1 MLGADRGPGSRAGR
15 SLPAARR
22 QRAWWTQGGSSAPVT
37 AAPQR
42 RLTLTRGGRRCF
54 RGTRPEVLEFGD
66 NVAGSKS
73 HSPGGGREDVSSQA
87 RAAGHREPQGRRRE
101 PPPRRPRASPKPR
114 RTRLLLAASS
124 AEPRADARGR
134 PRETLR
140 ADMTGSRRAR
150 RPRRDSETARGQ
162 PDGVGGCTPAPG
174 RPPPQGAPR
183 GPSKA
188 RPAAA
193 SPWTRGGCGTNTGYA
208 HGWRRK
214 AGCSGGWGLGCARA
228 EGLPPP
234 MCLSSASCPNWV
246 PRPTAGCVRPP
257 AVPESPRPPDAR
269 GHRLGGLAAPPAA
282 SQPRPSARE
291 DTWWASTAAQL
302 APRTPP
308 RADVHAQGLWR
319 LPAPSAPSRTPRPL
333 SHQHPTSWDQNP

>member
-1 MLGADRGPGSRAGR
+1 MSGNAGSGQRAGV
-15 SLPAARR
+15 SRR
-22 QRAWWTQGGSSAPVT
+22 KESPRGSAPVT

-162 PDGVGGCTPAPG
+162 PDGVGGGARRLQAVPHPGAPRAGPAKPG
-174 RPPPQGAPR
+174 PRPPPRGHGAGAAQTQVTLTAGEEKR
-183 GPSKA
+183 GA
-188 RPAAA
+188 RLDAGWAAPELRA
-193 SPWTRGGCGTNTGYA
+193 SP
-208 HGWRRK
+208 
-214 AGCSGGWGLGCARA
+214 
-228 EGLPPP
+228 PP
-234 MCLSSASCPNWV
+234 
-246 PRPTAGCVRPP
+246 CV
-257 AVPESPRPPDAR
+257 
-269 GHRLGGLAAPPAA
+269 
-282 SQPRPSARE
+282 
-291 DTWWASTAAQL
+291 
-302 APRTPP
+302 
-308 RADVHAQGLWR
+308 
-319 LPAPSAPSRTPRPL
+319 
-333 SHQHPTSWDQNP
+333 

>member
-124 AEPRADARGR
+124 VEPRADARGR
-134 PRETLR
+134 PPETLR
-140 ADMTGSRRAR
+140 ADVTGSRRVR

-174 RPPPQGAPR
+174 RPPPRGAPR

-214 AGCSGGWGLGCARA
+214 AGCSAGCGLGCARA
-228 EGLPPP
+228 EGLPPHVSE
-234 MCLSSASCPNWV
+234 LSLLSKLGATPHGRLCPASRG
-246 PRPTAGCVRPP
+246 PRVAAASGCSRPP
-257 AVPESPRPPDAR
+257 SWGARSPTCSVPATSLRP
-269 GHRLGGLAAPPAA
+269 
-282 SQPRPSARE
+282 
-291 DTWWASTAAQL
+291 
-302 APRTPP
+302 
-308 RADVHAQGLWR
+308 
-319 LPAPSAPSRTPRPL
+319 
-333 SHQHPTSWDQNP
+333 

>member
-1 MLGADRGPGSRAGR
+1 MSGNAGSGQRAGVSRRKESPHGSAAESAVDSGRQLGACDRGS
-15 SLPAARR
+15 
-22 QRAWWTQGGSSAPVT
+22 
-37 AAPQR
+37 AAP
-42 RLTLTRGGRRCF
+42 THANTRGETLF
-54 RGTRPEVLEFGD
+54 QGTRPEVLEFGD

-87 RAAGHREPQGRRRE
+87 RVAGHREPQGWRRE

-134 PRETLR
+134 PRKTLR

-150 RPRRDSETARGQ
+150 RPRRDSETARDQ
-162 PDGVGGCTPAPG
+162 HDGVGGCTPAPG
-174 RPPPQGAPR
+174 RPPPRGAPR

-214 AGCSGGWGLGCARA
+214 AGCSGGWGLGCTRA

-234 MCLSSASCPNWV
+234 
-246 PRPTAGCVRPP
+246 CV
-257 AVPESPRPPDAR
+257 
-269 GHRLGGLAAPPAA
+269 
-282 SQPRPSARE
+282 
-291 DTWWASTAAQL
+291 
-302 APRTPP
+302 
-308 RADVHAQGLWR
+308 
-319 LPAPSAPSRTPRPL
+319 
-333 SHQHPTSWDQNP
+333 